1 MLEQPL
7 LMSSALRFSTRS
19 LGFLMGYFNNDD
31 LWRHSLQERV
41 ISGNMHPSKWVIG
54 VICWVCVSK

>member
-7 LMSSALRFSTRS
+7 LMSSALRFSARS

-31 LWRHSLQERV
+31 LWRHSMQERV
-41 ISGNMHPSKWVIG
+41 ISGNTHPSKWVSG
-54 VICWVCVSK
+54 VIFWVCVSK